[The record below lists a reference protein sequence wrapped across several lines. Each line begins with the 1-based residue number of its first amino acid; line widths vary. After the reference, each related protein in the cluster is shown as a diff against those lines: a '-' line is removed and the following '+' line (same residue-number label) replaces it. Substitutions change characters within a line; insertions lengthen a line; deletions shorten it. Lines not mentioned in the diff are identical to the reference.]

1 MKYSELALI
10 EPLEEYKNKENALS
24 IIKIVTGT
32 HAHRR
37 FQAMM
42 PSSIF
47 TYNFWGSTFEV
58 VTYNDKFE
66 FSDVRDIEKEDF
78 VKFNLGLTQALTF
91 NEESKDVLATN
102 GFVYP
107 MNDSLYA
114 KYCPK
119 VWERILNEIRQA
131 NNFTMQLF
139 TYNGA
144 VIDICFD
151 KDVKPNSTRYKK
163 ILTRGFV
170 TTDKT
175 LLRTNTSIKNT
186 VGDTNA
192 KMNQE
197 DIDKLVKELLQH

>member
-1 MKYSELALI
+1 MEYTELALI
-10 EPLEEYKNKENALS
+10 EPLEEYKDKPNVLS
-24 IIKIVTGT
+24 IIKFVTGT

-37 FQAMM
+37 VQAMM

-47 TYNFWGSTFEV
+47 TYNFWGSTFEL

-66 FSDVRDIEKEDF
+66 FSNVRDIEKEDF

-91 NEESKDVLATN
+91 NEETKEVLATN

-119 VWERILNEIRQA
+119 SWEIICNEIRQA

-144 VIDICFD
+144 VIYIYFD
-151 KDVKPNSTRYKK
+151 RDVKPNTSRYKK

-170 TTDKT
+170 TIDKS
-175 LLRTNTSIKNT
+175 LLRANTSIKNT
-186 VGDTNA
+186 VNDSNV
-192 KMNQE
+192 KLNQN
-197 DIDKLVKELLQH
+197 DIDKLIDELLQR